1 VYQVTVMHQTHPITG
16 YHAHVYYDAATKP
29 IAERLREKL
38 EARFDAPVYGRWHD
52 RPVGPHPR
60 WSYQVA
66 FDTALHDE
74 IVAFLDANR
83 EGLTVLLHEQTGDDI
98 RDHTDGASFLG
109 TPVTLDIEK
118 LR

>member
-1 VYQVTVMHQTHPITG
+1 MENSRSLTG
-16 YHAHVYYDAATKP
+16 YHAHVYYDASTKP
-29 IAERLREKL
+29 AAERLRRKL
-38 EARFDAPVYGRWHD
+38 EGRFDAPVYGRWHD

-66 FDTALHDE
+66 FDAALRDE
-74 IVAFLDANR
+74 IVDFLEANR
-83 EGLTVLLHEQTGDDI
+83 EGLTILLHEQTGDDI

-109 TPVTLDIEK
+109 APVVLDIDK